1 VVCHTSEIICI
12 LRIPTSTAGHGST
25 ASPSTHICR
34 TFASTP
40 VDQASAVHQKRR
52 HRDPYALAQARAR
65 KAANISRQEVL
76 EQERSSALGDPVR
89 GVPTPFVQSF
99 ETAIPSTPTPSS
111 TNDTHAATRN
121 ESASPKRSPSGP
133 NAQSEEYKNF
143 YLTQR
148 EIKDASTRSEK
159 LTASTADQDFF
170 ETNDPE
176 EKQRREQERQQHD
189 RERKQ
194 KHATATEALNR
205 IVSLSNGSS
214 KDRLRVNIQRCVDA
228 FGRHQTDKK
237 LPPKPPVAASI
248 LLKNPSANTQKVE
261 RAGPDTGSSEVQI
274 AILTAKIKT
283 LADFLESRGRPDKI
297 NKRNLTILVHKR
309 QKLLQYL
316 RRKERGGPRWQH
328 LIETL
333 GLTEGTW
340 RGEIS
345 LR

>member
-1 VVCHTSEIICI
+1 MPPRVSLFSS
-12 LRIPTSTAGHGST
+12 LRALNGHGCT
-25 ASPSTHICR
+25 ASPSAQICR
-34 TFASTP
+34 TFASTSA
-40 VDQASAVHQKRR
+40 DQASTVQQKRR

-65 KAANISRQEVL
+65 KAANVSRQQLL
-76 EQERSSALGDPVR
+76 EQERSAALGDPVR
-89 GVPTPFVQSF
+89 GITTPFVQSF
-99 ETAIPSTPTPSS
+99 ETAIPSSPTPSS

-121 ESASPKRSPSGP
+121 ESASPNRSPSGP
-133 NAQSEEYKNF
+133 NAQNDEYKNF
-143 YLTQR
+143 FLTQR
-148 EIKDASTRSEK
+148 EIQEASIRSEQ
-159 LTASTADQDFF
+159 LTASVANQDFF

-176 EKQRREQERQQHD
+176 EKQRREQERQQNEQ
-189 RERKQ
+189 ERKER
-194 KHATATEALNR
+194 HATATEALNR

-214 KDRLRVNIQRCVDA
+214 KDRLRVNIQRCVDT

-237 LPPKPPVAASI
+237 LPPKPPVAESI

-340 RGEIS
+340 KGEIS

>member
-1 VVCHTSEIICI
+1 MPPRVSLFSS
-12 LRIPTSTAGHGST
+12 LRALNGHGCT
-25 ASPSTHICR
+25 ASPSAQICR
-34 TFASTP
+34 TFASTS
-40 VDQASAVHQKRR
+40 VHQASTVQQRR
-52 HRDPYALAQARAR
+52 QHRDPYALAQARAR

-76 EQERSSALGDPVR
+76 EQERSAALGDPVR
-89 GVPTPFVQSF
+89 GIPTPFVQSF
-99 ETAIPSTPTPSS
+99 ETAIPPTPIPSS
-111 TNDTHAATRN
+111 TSDVHAAIRN
-121 ESASPKRSPSGP
+121 ESGSPNQSLPGP
-133 NAQSEEYKNF
+133 NAELEDYKNF
-143 YLTQR
+143 YLTQK
-148 EIKDASTRSEK
+148 EIAEASVRSEQ
-159 LTASTADQDFF
+159 LTAAVAEQDFS
-170 ETNDPE
+170 ETDDPE
-176 EKQRREQERQQHD
+176 VKRSREQERQQND
-189 RERKQ
+189 QERKQ

-205 IVSLSNGSS
+205 IVSLANGSS

-237 LPPKPPVAASI
+237 LPPKPPVAESI

-283 LADFLESRGRPDKI
+283 LADFLETRGKPDKI

-340 RGEIS
+340 KGEIS